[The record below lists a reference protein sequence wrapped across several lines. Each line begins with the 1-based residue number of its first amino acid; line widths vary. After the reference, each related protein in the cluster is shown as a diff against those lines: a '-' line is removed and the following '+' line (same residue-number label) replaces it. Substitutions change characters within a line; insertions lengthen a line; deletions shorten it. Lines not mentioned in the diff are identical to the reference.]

1 MTLEI
6 DGVLIML
13 RAVESLQVVQTT
25 RGGWAVRVTTAS
37 GAQHDKFAETE
48 ALAEQSL
55 QTIVRNIFLSL

>member
-13 RAVESLQVVQTT
+13 RAVESLQVVQLPSCA
-25 RGGWAVRVTTAS
+25 WCVRVRTAS
-37 GAQHDKFAETE
+37 GAVHDRFAETE
-48 ALAEQSL
+48 AVAERDL